1 VIPFVRLAETDKP
14 GSAVMVSVDR
24 PAGIAVEAIEPATV
38 EVRGE
43 GTSGIR
49 QKSGDNGAKLDP

>member
-1 VIPFVRLAETDKP
+1 VRLAETDRL

-24 PAGIAVEAIEPATV
+24 PDGIAIDAIEPPTV

-43 GTSGIR
+43 GTSVIK
-49 QKSGDNGAKLDP
+49 QKFKDTATKIK